1 MTEAVDR
8 LIQERFNGAANPSDD
23 ADWSEVLAR
32 AEAVEEPVPERA
44 ARRGRVH
51 RPRAPRRVVLALAVV
66 VLAAAAAAAAAVA
79 FGWPQTFIDFF
90 TSPSAP
96 ESVKISF
103 GAQNV
108 VAPIGM
114 SPEAIPGEA
123 REIMSATFDA
133 TGIHP
138 DKPTVHTLY
147 VAPTKS
153 GGFCYVW
160 SHSGGGCAP
169 GKNAPTNPAMQALGP
184 LGLSWMGNDYT
195 LMLSGWVRAGETHTV
210 EAHFADG
217 SSATIPITWVSA
229 PINAGFLNYV
239 VPTKHQTRADALT
252 SVVALDADGHVL
264 GRQDFPL
271 TDPLDEQVVQT
282 LPDGTKVSLSR
293 RADAA
298 AARKIISFKAADGSD
313 VWLWVM
319 PREGGGVCFSYN
331 QGGGCP
337 PPAAMERGPAFGG
350 GFSIGSKRVL
360 FFAQSK
366 PEVTTIE
373 LRYQNGDTERLTPV
387 EGFVLHEVAPAH
399 YTPGTR
405 LVSAVGLDR
414 NGDEIFTQPFQPQ
427 QTGVYPC
434 DNPVDRGYGVKTC
447 P

>member
-1 MTEAVDR
+1 MTEAIDQ
-8 LIQERFNGAANPSDD
+8 LIRERFDAVANPSND

-32 AEAVEEPVPERA
+32 MQAVDARA
-44 ARRGRVH
+44 PKRPALRGLQMRRM
-51 RPRAPRRVVLALAVV
+51 PRRVALAVAIT
-66 VLAAAAAAAAAVA
+66 VLAATAAAVA
-79 FGWPQTFIDFF
+79 LGWPQTFIDFF

-153 GGFCYVW
+153 GGFCYEW
-160 SHSGGGCAP
+160 SHSDGGCAP
-169 GKNAPTNPAMQALGP
+169 GKITPTTQALQALGP
-184 LGLSWMGNDYT
+184 LGLGWMGNDYP
-195 LMLSGWVRAGETHTV
+195 LMLSGWVRAGETQKV
-210 EAHFADG
+210 EARFADG
-217 SSATIPITWVSA
+217 TSATIPITWVSA
-229 PINAGFLNYV
+229 PINAGFLVYP
-239 VPTKHQTRADALT
+239 VPTEHQTRADALT
-252 SVVALDADGHVL
+252 SVVALDADDHVL
-264 GRQDFPL
+264 GKQNFPL
-271 TDPLDEQVVQT
+271 TDPLDEQVAQT
-282 LPDGTKVSLSR
+282 LPDGTKESLSR

-298 AARKIISFKAADGSD
+298 AARKIISFKATDGSD

-319 PREGGGVCFSYN
+319 PREGGGVCFVYN

-337 PPAAMERGPAFGG
+337 PPVAMENGPAFAG
-350 GFSIGSKRVL
+350 GFSIGTKRVL
-360 FFAQSK
+360 FFAQAK
-366 PEVTTIE
+366 PDVAAIE
-373 LRYQNGDTERLTPV
+373 LRYQNGDTEPLTPI
-387 EGFVLHEVAPAH
+387 EGFVLHEVTPAH
-399 YTPGTR
+399 YKPGTR
-405 LVSAVGLDR
+405 LVAAVGLDR
-414 NGDEIFTQPFQPQ
+414 NGKEIFRQPFQPQ

-434 DNPVDRGYGVKTC
+434 DTPIDRGYGVESC

>member
-1 MTEAVDR
+1 MTKAIDQ
-8 LIQERFNGAANPSDD
+8 LIQERFDGVANPSND

-32 AEAVEEPVPERA
+32 VEAVEERAPERA
-44 ARRGRVH
+44 ERRRALHLRRV
-51 RPRAPRRVVLALAVV
+51 PRRVALAVAVV
-66 VLAAAAAAAAAVA
+66 VLAATAAAVA

-138 DKPTVHTLY
+138 DNPTVHTLY

-153 GGFCYVW
+153 GGFCYEW
-160 SHSGGGCAP
+160 SHFDGGCAP
-169 GKNAPTNPAMQALGP
+169 AKNTPTNPAMQAMGP
-184 LGLSWMGNDYT
+184 LGLGWMGNDYP
-195 LMLSGWVRAGETHTV
+195 LIVSGWVRTGETKTV
-210 EAHFADG
+210 EARFADG
-217 SSATIPITWVSA
+217 ASATIPVTWVSA
-229 PINAGFLNYV
+229 PINAGFLLYF
-239 VPTKHQTRADALT
+239 VPTTHQTRADAVT
-252 SVVALDADGHVL
+252 SVVALDGDGHVI

-282 LPDGTKVSLSR
+282 LPDGTKESLSR
-293 RADAA
+293 RADAST
-298 AARKIISFKAADGSD
+298 ARKIISFKGTDGSD

-319 PREGGGVCFSYN
+319 QREGGGVCFVYN

-337 PPAAMERGPAFGG
+337 PPAAMERGPAFAG
-350 GFSIGSKRVL
+350 GFSIGTKRVL
-360 FFAQSK
+360 FFAQAK
-366 PEVTTIE
+366 PEVAVIE
-373 LRYQNGDTERLTPV
+373 LRYQNGATERLTPM
-387 EGFVLHEVAPAH
+387 EGFVLHEVTPAH
-399 YTPGTR
+399 YKPGTR
-405 LVSAVGLDR
+405 LVVAVGLDQ
-414 NGDEIFTQPFQPQ
+414 NGREIYTQTFRPQ

-434 DNPVDRGYGVKTC
+434 VTPVDRGYGVKTC